1 MRDSISDSRI
11 RQISEMYARAQGKAI
26 ISEFGKSSGSEEAN
40 KERLRKII
48 NEANNIKSRRRSHK
62 VLRNIVAALL
72 VLTIS
77 TGGVLV
83 FSEDARAMVRNWYR
97 EIIGNHIVYHF
108 EGEEENSNKE
118 TVQVFADYPYY
129 DSLVQLAEKSDIV
142 VYGEVISKSCEE
154 RSLLIEDGDEEYYE
168 EQLNDKD
175 IVTLSKIKVIED
187 FTDTL
192 DSSDISVIQLGGET
206 DQKIALNE
214 NATNLAEKGAYVL
227 FLKKSRKWD
236 DTYWLLNE
244 TQAAFSVDEDN
255 MTIES
260 DFEGL
265 SFEWLR
271 YYYNDE
277 I

>member
-1 MRDSISDSRI
+1 MIDRISDSRI

-26 ISEFGKSSGSEEAN
+26 IAEFGKSSSSAEDTN
-40 KERLRKII
+40 ERLRKIV
-48 NEANNIKSRRRSHK
+48 NEANIIKSRRRSHK

-97 EIIGNHIVYHF
+97 EIIGDHIVYHF
-108 EGEEENSNKE
+108 EGEEENCNKE
-118 TVQVFADYPYY
+118 TVQMFADYPYY

-142 VYGEVISKSCEE
+142 VYGEVISKNCEE
-154 RSLLIEDGDEEYYE
+154 RSLLIEDEDEEYSE
-168 EQLNDKD
+168 DQLNDKD
-175 IVTLSKIKVIED
+175 IVTLSKVKVIEE
-187 FTDTL
+187 FTDSL
-192 DSSDISVIQLGGET
+192 DHSDISVIQLGGET
-206 DQKIALNE
+206 EQKIALNE
-214 NATNLAEKGAYVL
+214 NATNLVEKRAYVL
-227 FLKKSRKWD
+227 FLKKSKKWD
-236 DTYWLLNE
+236 GTYWLVNE
-244 TQAAFSVDEDN
+244 TQAAFEVDKDN

-271 YYYNDE
+271 YYYNDK